1 MWVKTVNRQ
10 FRMMNSV
17 LFRKVDYRT
26 VWSFNP
32 ETRSQP
38 QTSPFQWGLLEEV
51 PHLSVTVC
59 ETQRAFLSRLLFK
72 FFFLFWHSL
81 FQLWERLCLI
91 PDGALRPDALWAH
104 GYALPHALSLPP
116 PPTLAP
122 SSNTPRQVRAGWSDP
137 PKTQTS
143 HEPHHTYCLCFDRCM
158 FLTFSQTTTQEK
170 YLETQ
175 FNFHAF
181 HVWKLL

>member
-26 VWSFNP
+26 LWSFNP

-72 FFFLFWHSL
+72 FFFFSDIPSSGSGRGCVWFQMGPWGRMHCGLMGMPFLTPSL
-81 FQLWERLCLI
+81 FPL
-91 PDGALRPDALWAH
+91 
-104 GYALPHALSLPP
+104 LPP
-116 PPTLAP
+116 WPLPRTHPDRSELGGPTRQRHRPVMSHIIHTVCLLIDAC
-122 SSNTPRQVRAGWSDP
+122 SSHSAKQQLRKNT
-137 PKTQTS
+137 
-143 HEPHHTYCLCFDRCM
+143 
-158 FLTFSQTTTQEK
+158 
-170 YLETQ
+170 
-175 FNFHAF
+175 
-181 HVWKLL
+181 

>member
-26 VWSFNP
+26 LWSFNP

-72 FFFLFWHSL
+72 FFFS
-81 FQLWERLCLI
+81 
-91 PDGALRPDALWAH
+91 
-104 GYALPHALSLPP
+104 
-116 PPTLAP
+116 
-122 SSNTPRQVRAGWSDP
+122 
-137 PKTQTS
+137 
-143 HEPHHTYCLCFDRCM
+143 
-158 FLTFSQTTTQEK
+158 FLTFPLPALGEAVSNSRWGPEAGCTVGSWVCPSSRPLSSPSSHPGPFLGHTPTGPSWVVRPAKDTDQTWATSYILFVFWQM
-170 YLETQ
+170 
-175 FNFHAF
+175 
-181 HVWKLL
+181 HVPHIQPNNNSGKILKNSV